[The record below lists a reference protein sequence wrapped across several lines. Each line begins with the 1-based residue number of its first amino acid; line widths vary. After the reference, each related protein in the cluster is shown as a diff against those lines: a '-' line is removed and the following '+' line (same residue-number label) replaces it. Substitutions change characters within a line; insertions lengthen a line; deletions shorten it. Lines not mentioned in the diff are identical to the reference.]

1 MPDDRPLPPDSPLG
15 PFEPAAFR
23 LATGATA
30 GDTVSRTA
38 RELFARET
46 IAIPVTPPFAG
57 YSRGVDPF
65 ADVSAW
71 ARDPGPL
78 TKPPLVWLAASERK
92 AGVRLAADGA
102 TFRDAAGAASLA
114 LVAPHPLNRSWAD
127 ASTFH
132 YLAGRTVTMR
142 GETRAGGAFEAR
154 TLWPED
160 WRVDEAAPAVRAA
173 GSPTPR
179 LAIRG
184 LVRSAE
190 RGGADSPPE
199 THPVWEREPGRRGLA
214 GKPVLAFVLSGAQ
227 GDDDEAWGG
236 HLALATGLLGPGG
249 RLADLLAANFYTLD
263 LESEKGILPA
273 PVPLDNYLADLNSGQ
288 AWYRPSYL
296 MVAVLRDGRAIERV
310 QGALN
315 RLYLQFWRRQL
326 PYRHSSMNCASIA
339 VDLLHALGWPLA
351 SRGPSDR
358 LRAWLAIP
366 AKAFTDGRLAAAR
379 TAFEYLAEDRTRL
392 MPAAAFEEAAF
403 GLLRLAR
410 GAREP
415 GDGELARMLA
425 EDLEA
430 IVGVRL
436 PQIPSSRAWGTWPAA
451 SPREYLH
458 RLPADPADLR
468 VIPVPPRPFPPDLRD
483 PDLLPPPPR
492 ASTLPVLAW
501 TLSGIL
507 PLAFAAGAAWR
518 AFRRARR

>member
-15 PFEPAAFR
+15 PFDPAAFR

-30 GDTVSRTA
+30 GDAVPRAA
-38 RELFARET
+38 RELFAGET
-46 IAIPVTPPFAG
+46 IAIPITPPFAG

-65 ADVSAW
+65 ADIAAW
-71 ARDPGPL
+71 ARDPGPP
-78 TKPPLVWLAASERK
+78 TRPPLAWLAAPERK
-92 AGVRLAADGA
+92 AGVRIDRDGA
-102 TFRDAAGAASLA
+102 SFRDGAGTVPLA
-114 LVAPHPLNRSWAD
+114 LAPRHPLNRSWVD
-127 ASTFH
+127 ASTFR
-132 YLAGRTVTMR
+132 YLAGRSVTMR
-142 GETRAGGAFEAR
+142 GEARADGAFVAR
-154 TLWPED
+154 TLWPDD
-160 WRVDEAAPAVRAA
+160 WRVDPAAPAVRVA
-173 GSPTPR
+173 GSRTPR

-184 LVRSAE
+184 LARSAE

-199 THPVWEREPGRRGLA
+199 THPLWERTPGDRDWT

-236 HLALATGLLGPGG
+236 HLALATGRLGAGG

-263 LESEKGILPA
+263 HESEKGILPA

-288 AWYRPSYL
+288 AWYRPSYV
-296 MVAVLRDGRAIERV
+296 MVAVLRDGRAVERV
-310 QGALN
+310 QGALH

-339 VDLLHALGWPLA
+339 VDLLRALGWTLA

-410 GAREP
+410 GALEP

-430 IVGVRL
+430 LVGVRL

-451 SPREYLH
+451 SPREYLN
-458 RLPADPADLR
+458 RLPADPAQLQ
-468 VIPVPPRPFPPDLRD
+468 VIPVPPRPFPPELRD

-492 ASTLPVLAW
+492 SSTLPVIAW
-501 TLSGIL
+501 TLCGIL
-507 PLAFAAGAAWR
+507 PLAFAAGLLWR
-518 AFRRARR
+518 AVRRARR

>member
-15 PFEPAAFR
+15 PFDPAAFR

-30 GDTVSRTA
+30 GDTVSRAA

-46 IAIPVTPPFAG
+46 IAIPVTPAVAG
-57 YSRGVDPF
+57 YSPGVDPF
-65 ADVSAW
+65 ADVAAW
-71 ARDPGPL
+71 ARSPGTL
-78 TKPPLVWLAASERK
+78 TMPPLVWLAAPERR
-92 AGVRLAADGA
+92 AGVRIAADGA
-102 TFRDAAGAASLA
+102 SFRYATATAPLA
-114 LVAPHPLNRSWAD
+114 LAPRHPLNRSWAD
-127 ASTFH
+127 ASTFR

-142 GETRAGGAFEAR
+142 GETRPDGTFVAR

-173 GSPTPR
+173 GSPAPR

-199 THPVWEREPGRRGLA
+199 THTVWEREPGRRDWA

-236 HLALATGLLGPGG
+236 HLALATGRLGDGG

-288 AWYRPSYL
+288 AWYRPSYVL
-296 MVAVLRDGRAIERV
+296 VAVLRDPRAMERV
-310 QGALN
+310 QGAVN

-326 PYRHSSMNCASIA
+326 PYRHASMNCASIA
-339 VDLLHALGWPLA
+339 VDLLRALGWPLA

-366 AKAFTDGRLAAAR
+366 AKAFTDGRLSSAR
-379 TAFEYLAEDRTRL
+379 TTFEYLSEDRTRL

-410 GAREP
+410 GAMEP

-425 EDLEA
+425 GDLDA
-430 IVGVRL
+430 LVGVRL

-451 SPREYLH
+451 NPREYLN

-483 PDLLPPPPR
+483 PDLLAPPPR
-492 ASTLPVLAW
+492 ASTLPVVAW
-501 TLSGIL
+501 TLCGVL
-507 PLAFAAGAAWR
+507 PLALAAGFVWR